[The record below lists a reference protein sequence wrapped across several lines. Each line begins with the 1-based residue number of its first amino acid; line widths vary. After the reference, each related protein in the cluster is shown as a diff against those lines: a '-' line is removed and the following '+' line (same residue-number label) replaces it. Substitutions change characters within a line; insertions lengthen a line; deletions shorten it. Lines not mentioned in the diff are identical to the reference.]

1 MAYNPERAKELTEII
16 KARSQ
21 ARAKAGASAL
31 FRSDD
36 YLSPGWRPPTEREAA
51 LDPDGVL
58 TDLALSAVPV
68 GRVASAANA
77 SGKVRNAAKLLFTA
91 PEGQKN
97 YNLWYW
103 GGKGVMEAGRFIQR
117 HSDKIKAGAKWVGKT
132 IGKTGVVLDAPQVA
146 ARALVSPRIR
156 IPRALSATLGGS
168 AIAGGIYWGMQ
179 DKNKR
184 IENANP
190 ANAPSTPIQNPLP
203 PEDRQAAVREDVLT
217 RGVNDYIK
225 TGKVDKLREAVQT
238 LKGDSPELRQL
249 FADRQIYQR
258 AYQDQY
264 KGFSYDRALSN
275 LDVYSDSIVRQRAQ
289 DKIDAFHRKYAFEN
303 VEAWAP
309 YLKKGQEG
317 E

>member
-58 TDLALSAVPV
+58 MDLALSAVPV
-68 GRVASAANA
+68 GKVASTANA
-77 SGKVRNAAKLLFTA
+77 SGKVGKAAKWLFTA

-103 GGKGVMEAGRFIQR
+103 GGKGVKETGRFIKQ
-117 HSDKIKAGAKWVGKT
+117 HSDEIKSGVKRVGKVIGKAGA
-132 IGKTGVVLDAPQVA
+132 VLDVPQVA
-146 ARALVSPRIR
+146 ARALISPRIPV
-156 IPRALSATLGGS
+156 PRALSATLGS
-168 AIAGGIYWGMQ
+168 AAIAGGIYWGMQ

-190 ANAPSTPIQNPLP
+190 DNAPSTPIQNPPL
-203 PEDRQAAVREDVLT
+203 ENRQAAVREDVLT

-225 TGKVDKLREAVQT
+225 TGKVDKLREAVQR

-249 FADRQIYQR
+249 FADHQIYQR
-258 AYQDQY
+258 AYQDEY
-264 KGFSYDRALSN
+264 KGFSYDEVLSN
-275 LDVYSDSIVRQRAQ
+275 LDTYVDPIMRQRAQ
-289 DKIDAFHRKYAFEN
+289 DKIDTFHRKYAFEN

-309 YLKKGQEG
+309 YLKKDQEG